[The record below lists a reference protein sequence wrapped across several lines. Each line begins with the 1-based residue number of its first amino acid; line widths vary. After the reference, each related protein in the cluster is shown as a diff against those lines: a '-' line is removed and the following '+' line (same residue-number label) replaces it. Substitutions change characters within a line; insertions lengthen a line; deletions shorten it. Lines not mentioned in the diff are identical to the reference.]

1 MYRMIAGLL
10 IVAAGIAGYFVA
22 RSFVRRRLRFVDAIY
37 SPLAPWIAGT
47 LAALSMWP
55 VALLPL
61 VSGTTAVVFGLA
73 DDLTALAVFGI
84 AGAAGLILDA
94 VTNESPE
101 PA

>member
-22 RSFVRRRLRFVDAIY
+22 RNFVRRRLRFVDAIY
-37 SPLAPWIAGT
+37 SPLAPWIAGM

-61 VSGTTAVVFGLA
+61 VSGTTLLSSASER
-73 DDLTALAVFGI
+73 DLG
-84 AGAAGLILDA
+84 
-94 VTNESPE
+94 
-101 PA
+101 PARRLKR